1 MKKVWLLFC
10 GALIFF
16 QLHTAHALPSGDL
29 LPLEPTALVLAVSGR
44 VSITNENRQTYDALP
59 LHRLVPGH
67 SIVLAKG
74 ARLSLMVRATG
85 NRRVY
90 QGPARLLLKDQFVSV
105 RFGAQP
111 TVQAL
116 TPLQHDIA
124 EQWLVRYPRRGN
136 QPEPRFLGLDV
147 VSPKDGAM
155 LLNRFP
161 EFVFKGDLP
170 REGSLLIFDGQGK
183 RFWVQQ
189 LDDVRVHFPNSVEF
203 GWGQNFTWEV
213 RKLTGGRVLAGSF
226 SIASEWTA
234 RNLLE
239 ARVPNLP
246 STPREDLAFYG
257 MRLQLACAYEEASRI
272 WESLGIVLDSTGRPR
287 RLR

>member
-1 MKKVWLLFC
+1 M
-10 GALIFF
+10 AS
-16 QLHTAHALPSGDL
+16 PSGEL
-29 LPLEPTALVLAVSGR
+29 SLLEPTALVLAVAGR

-67 SIVLAKG
+67 RIALAKG
-74 ARLSLMVRATG
+74 ARLSLMVRSTG

-90 QGPARLLLKDQFVSV
+90 RGPARLLLKDQFVSV
-105 RFGAQP
+105 RQGEQP
-111 TVQAL
+111 KVQAL
-116 TPLQHDIA
+116 TPLEHDLA

-136 QPEPRFLGLDV
+136 QPEPRFLGLEIV
-147 VSPKDGAM
+147 TPKEGAM

-189 LDDVRVHFPNSVEF
+189 LDDVRVHFPNAVEF

-213 RKLTGGRVLAGSF
+213 RKLTGGRVLEGSF

-234 RNLLE
+234 RQLLE
-239 ARVPNLP
+239 ARVPDLP
-246 STPREDLAFYG
+246 GTPREDLLFYG
-257 MRLQLACAYEEASRI
+257 MRLQLANAYEDANRV
-272 WESLGIVLDSTGRPR
+272 WESLGIALDSTGRPR
-287 RLR
+287 RFR